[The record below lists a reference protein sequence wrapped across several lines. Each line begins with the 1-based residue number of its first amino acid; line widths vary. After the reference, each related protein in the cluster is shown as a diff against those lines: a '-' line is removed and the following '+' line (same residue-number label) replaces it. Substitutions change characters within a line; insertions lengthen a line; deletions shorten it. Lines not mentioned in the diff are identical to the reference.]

1 MCVNVYYHI
10 ITKKYIRCIANI
22 SVIQKFLLTKRTNK
36 PFRTFINLFSTFA
49 VLKKQR
55 SIMKLLYSYIIK
67 HKMLLFFALIMAA
80 INICFSLSD
89 SVITGKLMQDCGVGM
104 AKYKGK
110 EFDFIKSVAFWLGL
124 SLGAAMI
131 SRITK
136 NFQDYFTN
144 VVIQRTGA
152 QMYTDGIKK
161 SLDLPFEEFE
171 DQRSGET
178 LSKLQK
184 VRLDSEKLITLSI
197 SLIFQTIIG
206 FIFVIIYVSR
216 IDSRISIIF
225 LITAP
230 IIALISSYL
239 GKKIK
244 IVSRKIVNQTNSLA
258 GSTTESLRNIELVKS
273 LGLTYQE
280 EKRLNLNTFKILQ
293 LELEK
298 IRFIRS
304 LSFIQGTTV
313 HFLRTC
319 VVFTLYYFLFGG
331 KIIVGDLLTMV
342 FFTFF
347 IFGPLQELGNFII
360 ALNETKVSMENFK
373 LLLNAPK
380 EFRPKNPEQ
389 VGAIHTLLFSNV
401 SFQHKTT
408 NYKAVENI
416 NFEINQGQTV
426 AFVGPSGSGKTTLV
440 KLLVGLYPPEE
451 GKVLYNNIDSS
462 KIDLLDLRKQLGF
475 VTQDAQLFSGTI
487 RENLLFVKPTA
498 TDEELY
504 DVLKR
509 ASCENLLKRAED
521 GLNSTIGEGGI
532 KVSGGEKQR
541 LSIARAILRNPN
553 LLIFDEATS
562 ALDSITEEEI
572 NATIRNI
579 SDSNRITVLIAHRL
593 STVMHADKIF
603 VLEQGKIIE
612 QGKHDELLLEKGL
625 YYAMWR
631 QQIGE
636 RK

>member
-1 MCVNVYYHI
+1 
-10 ITKKYIRCIANI
+10 
-22 SVIQKFLLTKRTNK
+22 
-36 PFRTFINLFSTFA
+36 
-49 VLKKQR
+49 
-55 SIMKLLYSYIIK
+55 
-67 HKMLLFFALIMAA
+67 MLLFFALIMAA

-89 SVITGKLMQDCGVGM
+89 SIITGKLMQDCGVGLY
-104 AKYKGK
+104 KYKGN
-110 EFDFIKSVAFWLGL
+110 EMGFIKSLSFWLGL

-161 SLDLPFEEFE
+161 SLDLPYAEFE

-178 LSKLQK
+178 LSKLTK
-184 VRLDSEKLITLSI
+184 VRSDSEKLITLSI

-206 FIFVIIYVSR
+206 FIFVIVYVAR
-216 IDSRISIIF
+216 IDYRISIIF

-230 IIALISSYL
+230 IIAIISSYL

-244 IVSRKIVNQTNSLA
+244 IVSRKIVNQTNALA

-319 VVFTLYYFLFGG
+319 VVFTLYYFLFGQ

-373 LLLNAPK
+373 TLLSAPK
-380 EFRPKNPEQ
+380 EFRPKNPKHI
-389 VGAIHTLLFSNV
+389 GAIQSLLFSNV
-401 SFQHKTT
+401 SFKHKTAKF
-408 NYKAVENI
+408 KAVENI
-416 NFEINQGQTV
+416 NFDIKQGETV

-440 KLLVGLYPPEE
+440 KLLVGLYTPAE
-451 GKVLYNNIDSS
+451 GEVLYNDIDSTE
-462 KIDLLDLRKQLGF
+462 IDLLDLRKQLGF

-487 RENLLFVKPTA
+487 RENLLFVKPNA
-498 TDEELY
+498 TDEDLY
-504 DVLKR
+504 DALKR
-509 ASCENLLKRAED
+509 ASCDKLLKRAED
-521 GLNSTIGEGGI
+521 GLNTTIGEGGI

-579 SDSNRITVLIAHRL
+579 SDKNRITVLIAHRL

-612 QGKHDELLLEKGL
+612 SGKHDELIVEKGL

>member
-1 MCVNVYYHI
+1 
-10 ITKKYIRCIANI
+10 
-22 SVIQKFLLTKRTNK
+22 
-36 PFRTFINLFSTFA
+36 
-49 VLKKQR
+49 
-55 SIMKLLYSYIIK
+55 MKLLYAYLKK
-67 HKMLLFFALIMAA
+67 HKLLLFFALLMAA

-89 SVITGKLMQDCGVGM
+89 SVITGKLMQDCGVGIS
-104 AKYKGK
+104 KYKGN
-110 EFDFIKSVAFWLGL
+110 EIGFIKSVSFWLGL

-131 SRITK
+131 SRIAK

-144 VVIQRTGA
+144 IVIQRTGA
-152 QMYTDGIKK
+152 EMYTDGIKK
-161 SLDLPFEEFE
+161 SLDLPYEEFE

-178 LSKLQK
+178 LSKLTK
-184 VRLDSEKLITLSI
+184 VRSDSEKLITLSI
-197 SLIFQTIIG
+197 SLIFQTVIG
-206 FIFVIIYVSR
+206 FIFVIVYVSQ
-216 IDSRISIIF
+216 IDYRISIIF

-244 IVSRKIVNQTNSLA
+244 VVSRKIVMQTNSLA

-280 EKRLNLNTFKILQ
+280 EKRLNLNTLKILQ
-293 LELEK
+293 LELQK

-319 VVFTLYYFLFGG
+319 VVFMLYYFLFGD
-331 KIIVGDLLTMV
+331 KIIIGDLLTMV

-347 IFGPLQELGNFII
+347 IFGPLQELGSFII

-373 LLLNAPK
+373 ELLSAPK
-380 EFRPKNPEQ
+380 EYRPKDAKHI
-389 VGAIHTLLFSNV
+389 GAIEALQFSNV
-401 SFQHKTT
+401 SFKHKTA
-408 NYKAVENI
+408 KHPAVEDI
-416 NFEINQGQTV
+416 NFIIKQGETV
-426 AFVGPSGSGKTTLV
+426 AFVGPSGAGKTTLV
-440 KLLVGLYPPEE
+440 KLLVGLYPPAK
-451 GKVLYNNIDSS
+451 GHVKYNSIDSTE
-462 KIDLLDLRKQLGF
+462 IDLLDLRKQLGF

-487 RENLLFVKPTA
+487 RENLLFVKPSA
-498 TDEELY
+498 TDDELLE
-504 DVLKR
+504 VLHK
-509 ASCENLLKRAED
+509 ASCDKLLERAED

-579 SDSNRITVLIAHRL
+579 SDKNRITVLIAHRL
-593 STVMHADKIF
+593 STVMHADNIF

-612 QGKHDELLLEKGL
+612 QGKHEVLIEEKGL

-636 RK
+636 RKKE

>member
-1 MCVNVYYHI
+1 
-10 ITKKYIRCIANI
+10 
-22 SVIQKFLLTKRTNK
+22 
-36 PFRTFINLFSTFA
+36 
-49 VLKKQR
+49 
-55 SIMKLLYSYIIK
+55 
-67 HKMLLFFALIMAA
+67 MLLLFALIMAS

-89 SVITGKLMQDCGVGM
+89 SIITGKLMQDCGVGLH
-104 AKYKGK
+104 KYEGN
-110 EFDFIKSVAFWLGL
+110 EIGFLKSLSFWLGL

-161 SLDLPFEEFE
+161 SLDLPYAEFE

-178 LSKLQK
+178 LSKLTK
-184 VRLDSEKLITLSI
+184 VRSDSEKLITLSI

-206 FIFVIIYVSR
+206 FIFVIVYVAR
-216 IDSRISIIF
+216 IDYRISLIF
-225 LITAP
+225 LVTAP

-244 IVSRKIVNQTNSLA
+244 IVSRKIVNQTNALA

-319 VVFTLYYFLFGG
+319 VVFTLYYFLFGH

-373 LLLNAPK
+373 TLLSAPK
-380 EFRPKNPEQ
+380 EFRPKSPKH
-389 VGAIHTLLFSNV
+389 VGAIRSLLFTNV
-401 SFQHKTT
+401 SFQHKTAKF
-408 NYKAVENI
+408 KAVENI
-416 NFEINQGQTV
+416 NFEIKQGETV

-440 KLLVGLYPPEE
+440 KLLVGLYTPAE
-451 GKVLYNNIDSS
+451 GQVLYNDIDSTE
-462 KIDLLDLRKQLGF
+462 IDLLDLRKQLGF

-487 RENLLFVKPTA
+487 RENLLFVRPNA
-498 TDEELY
+498 TDEDLY
-504 DVLKR
+504 DALKK
-509 ASCENLLKRAED
+509 ASCEKLLQRAED
-521 GLNSTIGEGGI
+521 GLNTTIGEGGI

-579 SDSNRITVLIAHRL
+579 SDQNRITVLIAHRL
-593 STVMHADKIF
+593 STVLHADKIF

-612 QGKHDELLLEKGL
+612 SGKHEDLIVDRGL

>member
-1 MCVNVYYHI
+1 
-10 ITKKYIRCIANI
+10 
-22 SVIQKFLLTKRTNK
+22 
-36 PFRTFINLFSTFA
+36 
-49 VLKKQR
+49 
-55 SIMKLLYSYIIK
+55 MKLLFSYIRK
-67 HKMLLFFALIMAA
+67 HKLLLFIALIMAA

-89 SVITGKLMQDCGVGM
+89 SIITGKLMQDCGVGIG
-104 AKYKGK
+104 KYKGN
-110 EFDFIKSVAFWLGL
+110 EMGFIKSVAFWLGL

-144 VVIQRTGA
+144 IVIQRTGA
-152 QMYTDGIKK
+152 EMYTDGIKK
-161 SLDLPFEEFE
+161 SLDLPYEQFE

-178 LSKLQK
+178 LSKLTK
-184 VRLDSEKLITLSI
+184 VRIDSEKLITLSI
-197 SLIFQTIIG
+197 SLIFQTVIG
-206 FIFVIIYVSR
+206 FIFVIVYVSR
-216 IDSRISIIF
+216 IDYRISIIF

-230 IIALISSYL
+230 IIALVSSYL

-244 IVSRKIVNQTNSLA
+244 VVSRKIVTQTNALA

-280 EKRLNLNTFKILQ
+280 EKRLNLNTLKILQ
-293 LELEK
+293 LELQK

-319 VVFTLYYFLFGG
+319 VVFTLYYFLFGE

-347 IFGPLQELGNFII
+347 IFGPLQELGTFII

-373 LLLNAPK
+373 ELLNAPK
-380 EFRPKNPEQ
+380 EYRPKNAKN
-389 VGAIHTLLFSNV
+389 VGAITALHFSDV
-401 SFQHKTT
+401 SFKHKSAKH
-408 NYKAVENI
+408 NAVENI
-416 NFEINQGQTV
+416 TFDIKQGETV
-426 AFVGPSGSGKTTLV
+426 AFVGPSGAGKTTLV
-440 KLLVGLYPPEE
+440 KLLVGLYPPEK
-451 GKVLYNNIDSS
+451 GHVRYNEIDS
-462 KIDLLDLRKQLGF
+462 KEIDLLDLRKQLGF

-487 RENLLFVKPTA
+487 RENLLFVKPSA
-498 TDEELY
+498 TDEELLE
-504 DVLKR
+504 VLHK
-509 ASCENLLKRAED
+509 ASCDRLLERAED

-579 SDSNRITVLIAHRL
+579 SDQNRITVLIAHRL

-612 QGKHDELLLEKGL
+612 QGKHEALLGEKGL

>member
-1 MCVNVYYHI
+1 
-10 ITKKYIRCIANI
+10 
-22 SVIQKFLLTKRTNK
+22 
-36 PFRTFINLFSTFA
+36 
-49 VLKKQR
+49 
-55 SIMKLLYSYIIK
+55 MKLLYSYIIK
-67 HKMLLFFALIMAA
+67 HKMLLLFALIMAS

-89 SVITGKLMQDCGVGM
+89 SIITGKLMQDCGVGLH
-104 AKYKGK
+104 KYEGN
-110 EFDFIKSVAFWLGL
+110 EIGFIKSLSFWLGL

-161 SLDLPFEEFE
+161 SLDLPYAEFE

-178 LSKLQK
+178 LSKLTK
-184 VRLDSEKLITLSI
+184 VRSDSEKLITLSI

-206 FIFVIIYVSR
+206 FIFVIVYVAR
-216 IDSRISIIF
+216 IDYRISIIF

-244 IVSRKIVNQTNSLA
+244 IVSRKIVNQTNALA

-319 VVFTLYYFLFGG
+319 VVFTLYYFLFGN

-373 LLLNAPK
+373 TLLSAPK
-380 EFRPKNPEQ
+380 EFRPKSPKH
-389 VGAIHTLLFSNV
+389 VGAIQSLLFENV
-401 SFQHKTT
+401 SFQHKTAKF
-408 NYKAVENI
+408 KAVENI
-416 NFEINQGQTV
+416 NFEIKQGETV

-440 KLLVGLYPPEE
+440 KLLVGLYTPAE
-451 GKVLYNNIDSS
+451 GQVFYNDIDSTE
-462 KIDLLDLRKQLGF
+462 IDLLDLRKQLGF

-487 RENLLFVKPTA
+487 RENLLFVRPNA
-498 TDEELY
+498 TDEDLY
-504 DVLKR
+504 DALKR
-509 ASCENLLKRAED
+509 ASCEKLLQRAED
-521 GLNSTIGEGGI
+521 GLNTTIGEGGI

-572 NATIRNI
+572 NTTIRNI
-579 SDSNRITVLIAHRL
+579 SDQNRITVLIAHRL

-612 QGKHDELLLEKGL
+612 SGKHEDLIVEKGL

>member
-1 MCVNVYYHI
+1 M
-10 ITKKYIRCIANI
+10 KR
-22 SVIQKFLLTKRTNK
+22 LL
-36 PFRTFINLFSTFA
+36 SY
-49 VLKKQR
+49 LKK
-55 SIMKLLYSYIIK
+55 
-67 HKMLLFFALIMAA
+67 HKTLLFFALLMAA

-89 SVITGKLMQDCGVGM
+89 SIITGKLLQDCGVGVG
-104 AKYKGK
+104 KYKGN
-110 EFDFIKSVAFWLGL
+110 EIGFIKSLSFWLGL

-136 NFQDYFTN
+136 NFQDYYTN
-144 VVIQRTGA
+144 IVIQRTGA
-152 QMYTDGIKK
+152 EMYTDGIKK

-178 LSKLQK
+178 LSKLTK
-184 VRLDSEKLITLSI
+184 VRTDSEKLITLSI
-197 SLIFQTIIG
+197 SLVFQTVIG
-206 FIFVIIYVSR
+206 FIFVVVYVSQ
-216 IDSRISIIF
+216 IDYRISIIF
-225 LITAP
+225 LVTAP
-230 IIALISSYL
+230 IIAFVSSYL

-244 IVSRKIVNQTNSLA
+244 VVSRKIVNQTNSLA

-273 LGLTYQE
+273 LGLTHQE
-280 EKRLNLNTFKILQ
+280 EKRLNLNTLKILR
-293 LELEK
+293 LEIQK
-298 IRFIRS
+298 VRFIRS

-319 VVFTLYYFLFGG
+319 VVFTLYYFLFGD

-360 ALNETKVSMENFK
+360 ALNETKVSMENFET
-373 LLLNAPK
+373 LLASPT
-380 EFRPKNPEQ
+380 EYRPKSPKSI
-389 VGAIHTLLFSNV
+389 GAITALEFKNV
-401 SFQHKTT
+401 TFKHKTAQFS
-408 NYKAVENI
+408 AVENI
-416 NFEINQGQTV
+416 NFTIKKGETI

-440 KLLVGLYPPEE
+440 KLLVGLYPPAKGE
-451 GKVLYNNIDSS
+451 VLYNDTKSTE
-462 KIDLLDLRKQLGF
+462 IDLLHLRQQLGF

-487 RENLLFVKPTA
+487 RENLLFVKPNA
-498 TDEELY
+498 TDEELL
-504 DVLKR
+504 DVIKR
-509 ASCENLLKRAED
+509 SSCQNLLDRAED
-521 GLNSTIGEGGI
+521 GLNSSIGEGGI

-572 NATIRNI
+572 NKTIRTI
-579 SDSNRITVLIAHRL
+579 SNENRITVLIAHRL
-593 STVMHADKIF
+593 STIMHADKIF
-603 VLEQGKIIE
+603 VLEQGKIVE
-612 QGKHDELLLEKGL
+612 QGKHFDLLEEKGL

>member
-1 MCVNVYYHI
+1 
-10 ITKKYIRCIANI
+10 
-22 SVIQKFLLTKRTNK
+22 
-36 PFRTFINLFSTFA
+36 
-49 VLKKQR
+49 
-55 SIMKLLYSYIIK
+55 
-67 HKMLLFFALIMAA
+67 MLLFFALIMAA

-89 SVITGKLMQDCGVGM
+89 SIITGKLMQDCGVGLH
-104 AKYKGK
+104 KYKGN
-110 EFDFIKSVAFWLGL
+110 EIGFIKSLSFWLGL

-161 SLDLPFEEFE
+161 SLDLPYAEFE

-178 LSKLQK
+178 LSKLTK
-184 VRLDSEKLITLSI
+184 VRSDSEKLITLSI

-206 FIFVIIYVSR
+206 FIFVILYVSR
-216 IDSRISIIF
+216 IDYRISLIF
-225 LITAP
+225 LVTAP
-230 IIALISSYL
+230 IIAIISSYL

-244 IVSRKIVNQTNSLA
+244 IVSRKIVNQTNALA

-280 EKRLNLNTFKILQ
+280 EKRLNLNTFKILH

-319 VVFTLYYFLFGG
+319 VVFTLYYFLFGQ

-373 LLLNAPK
+373 TLLSAPK
-380 EFRPKNPEQ
+380 EFRPKTPKH
-389 VGAIHTLLFSNV
+389 VGAIQSLLFSNV
-401 SFQHKTT
+401 SFKHKTAKF
-408 NYKAVENI
+408 KAVENI
-416 NFEINQGQTV
+416 NFEIKQGQTV

-440 KLLVGLYPPEE
+440 KLLVGLYTPAE
-451 GKVLYNNIDSS
+451 GQVLYNEIDSTE
-462 KIDLLDLRKQLGF
+462 IDLLDLRKQLGF

-487 RENLLFVKPTA
+487 RENLLFVKPNA
-498 TDEELY
+498 TDEDLY
-504 DVLKR
+504 DALKR
-509 ASCENLLKRAED
+509 ASCDKLLRRAED
-521 GLNSTIGEGGI
+521 GLNTTIGEGGI

-579 SDSNRITVLIAHRL
+579 SDKNRITVLIAHRL

-612 QGKHDELLLEKGL
+612 EGKHEDLIVEKGL

>member
-1 MCVNVYYHI
+1 
-10 ITKKYIRCIANI
+10 
-22 SVIQKFLLTKRTNK
+22 
-36 PFRTFINLFSTFA
+36 
-49 VLKKQR
+49 
-55 SIMKLLYSYIIK
+55 MKLLYAYLKK
-67 HKMLLFFALIMAA
+67 HKLLLFLALLMAA

-89 SVITGKLMQDCGVGM
+89 SVITGKLMQDCGVGIS
-104 AKYKGK
+104 KYKGN
-110 EFDFIKSVAFWLGL
+110 EIGFIKSVAFWLGL
-124 SLGAAMI
+124 SLGASMI

-144 VVIQRTGA
+144 IVIQRTGA
-152 QMYTDGIKK
+152 EMYTDGIKK
-161 SLDLPFEEFE
+161 SLDLPYEEFE

-178 LSKLQK
+178 LSKLTK
-184 VRLDSEKLITLSI
+184 VRSDSEKLITLSI
-197 SLIFQTIIG
+197 SLIFQTVIG
-206 FIFVIIYVSR
+206 FIFVIVYVSR
-216 IDSRISIIF
+216 IDYRISFIF

-230 IIALISSYL
+230 IIAFISSYL

-244 IVSRKIVNQTNSLA
+244 IVSRTIVTQTNALA

-280 EKRLNLNTFKILQ
+280 EKRLNLNTLKILQ
-293 LELEK
+293 LELQK
-298 IRFIRS
+298 IRFVRS

-313 HFLRTC
+313 HFMRTC
-319 VVFTLYYFLFGG
+319 VVFSLYYFLFGG
-331 KIIVGDLLTMV
+331 KILVGDLLTMV

-347 IFGPLQELGNFII
+347 IFGPLQELGSFII
-360 ALNETKVSMENFK
+360 TLNETKVSMENFK
-373 LLLNAPK
+373 ELLSAPK
-380 EFRPKNPEQ
+380 EYRPKDAKH
-389 VGAIHTLLFSNV
+389 VGTIEALQFSNV
-401 SFQHKTT
+401 SFKHKTA
-408 NYKAVENI
+408 KHPAVENI
-416 NFEINQGQTV
+416 TFEIKQGETV
-426 AFVGPSGSGKTTLV
+426 AFVGPSGAGKTTLV
-440 KLLVGLYPPEE
+440 KLLVGLYPPMK
-451 GKVLYNNIDSS
+451 GHVKYNTIDSS
-462 KIDLLDLRKQLGF
+462 EINLLDLRKQLGF

-487 RENLLFVKPTA
+487 RENLLFVKPSA
-498 TDEELY
+498 TDEELLE
-504 DVLKR
+504 VLHK
-509 ASCENLLKRAED
+509 ASCDNLLARAED

-579 SDSNRITVLIAHRL
+579 SDKNRITVLIAHRL

-612 QGKHDELLLEKGL
+612 QGRHEVLLEEKGL